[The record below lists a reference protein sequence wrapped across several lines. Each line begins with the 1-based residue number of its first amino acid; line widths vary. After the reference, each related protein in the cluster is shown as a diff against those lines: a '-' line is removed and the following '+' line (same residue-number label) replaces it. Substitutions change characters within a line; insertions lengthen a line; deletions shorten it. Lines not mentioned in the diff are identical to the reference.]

1 MRVTTNAAPLL
12 AQLGKVRDRA
22 IKAGAS
28 KMEEKLSG
36 EGTGVHSPGQPR
48 RSSKPGE
55 WPSRQSGETAEGIVS
70 APTGPLSG
78 RVSAVGGAALDLHMR
93 PEADGGRP
101 FVIYAL
107 HDSEYLSAI
116 GEAVRRG

>member
-1 MRVTTNAAPLL
+1 MTTNAAPLL
-12 AQLGKVRDRA
+12 AQLAKVRDRA
-22 IKAGAS
+22 IKAGAA

-36 EGTGVHSPGQPR
+36 EGTGIKHANLPN
-48 RSSKPGE
+48 RSSRPGE

-101 FVIYAL
+101 FVLYAL
-107 HDSEYLSAI
+107 HDPEYLSAI
-116 GEAVRRG
+116 DEAVKRG